1 MLDSQLSTIET
12 IAVAI
17 IPIVYAVVLHEIA
30 HGWVAWRLG
39 DDTAYRMGRLTL
51 NPVSHIDPIGT
62 IIVPLILLLVA
73 GFAFGWA
80 KPVPVNFA
88 QLHHPRRDMALVAAA
103 GPAANLV
110 MAIFWLFIIKLASLL
125 PESSSGL
132 AYILFYMA
140 LFGVLVNIVL
150 MIFNL
155 IPIPPAD
162 GGRIAAG
169 ILPPQAAHALSR
181 LEPYGLIILVVLLAT
196 GIIGKLL
203 QPVIQSVLKL
213 IQTIIGAH

>member
-62 IIVPLILLLVA
+62 IIVPLVLLLVA

-110 MAIFWLFIIKLASLL
+110 MAIFWLFVIKLASLL

-169 ILPPQAAHALSR
+169 ILPPQAAQALSR